1 MPAGNLRTRLVIE
14 VNEPVRDGA
23 GQLLDDWKK
32 LRSEMFSIEPLAAAE
47 AARGAQIEGTIGYKL
62 RCRYFVGANSQMRLR
77 AGEQIYLVEG
87 VVNWQQ
93 RHRWLDWTAREA
105 TS

>member
-23 GQLLDDWKK
+23 GQLVDQWKK
-32 LRSEMFSIEPLAAAE
+32 LRSEMFSIEPLSAGE
-47 AARGAQIEGTIGYKL
+47 AARGAQNEATTKHWL
-62 RCRYFVGANSQMRLR
+62 RCRYFVGANSEMRLR
-77 AGEQIYLVEG
+77 AGDHIYLVEG